1 MNSSLNVYQRDC
13 PLFVPLVENGFIDK
27 NDIVV
32 RTVVQ
37 RYLQPLIDSGIDT
50 LILGCTHYPILR
62 EAIADVMGDGVVL
75 IDSGRETARYAARL
89 IKENGLENPQKEAG
103 SCEYFVS
110 DRVDGFSKVASLF
123 LGNTF
128 NQEVHQINIQHY

>member
-62 EAIADVMGDGVVL
+62 EAIADVIGDGVVL
-75 IDSGRETARYAARL
+75 IDSGRETARYAAR
-89 IKENGLENPQKEAG
+89 KPAA
-103 SCEYFVS
+103 V
-110 DRVDGFSKVASLF
+110 
-123 LGNTF
+123 NTL
-128 NQEVHQINIQHY
+128 